1 MHDLYYILIS
11 MIPVVLASIGTSIGQ
26 GLIGKQALIAMH
38 TQPASSQNIFKMCVI
53 GIAITE
59 TAALMG
65 TIMSILLIT
74 DTAPIA
80 NPYFASF
87 GVTGIAFAVG
97 ISGFCAGIA
106 SSFPAIAS
114 CTSLARQPFLQ
125 SKLLNIM
132 LITQTLIMAPNIFG
146 LIVGLMIKSQV
157 PYVHTFNQAMQLL
170 ASGISIG
177 LGCIGPSIGLATFV
191 FAACTALGTNKKSY
205 NKILT
210 FTFICEAIIETPVI
224 FSLLISLMIFAQKI
238 SPFSNLQGWQFISA
252 ALCIGLSTISPGMN
266 TGRIG
271 ATACKQIALN
281 VEQYPSISKI
291 TMLALALID
300 SFAIYGLII
309 SLMLLLY

>member
-11 MIPVVLASIGTSIGQ
+11 MVPAILASIGTSIGQ
-26 GLIGKQALIAMH
+26 GLIGKHALIAMH

-65 TIMSILLIT
+65 AIMSILLIT
-74 DTAPIA
+74 DSEPIT
-80 NPYFASF
+80 NPYFAAF
-87 GVTGIAFAVG
+87 GVTGIAISVG
-97 ISGFCAGIA
+97 ISGLCAGIA
-106 SSFPAIAS
+106 SSFPAVAT
-114 CTSLARQPFLQ
+114 CASLARQPFLQ

-146 LIVGLMIKSQV
+146 LIVGLLIKGELTSID
-157 PYVHTFNQAMQLL
+157 TFNQAMQLL

-177 LGCIGPSIGLATFV
+177 IGCVGPSIGLATFV
-191 FAACTALGTNKKSY
+191 FSACTALGTNKKAY
-205 NKILT
+205 GKILT

-224 FSLLISLMIFAQKI
+224 FSLIISLMIFSQEIIAT
-238 SPFSNLQGWQFISA
+238 SVLQGWQFIA
-252 ALCIGLSTISPGMN
+252 ASLCIGLSTISPGMN
-266 TGRIG
+266 TGKIG

-281 VEQYPSISKI
+281 LNQYASISKI
-291 TMLALALID
+291 TMIALALID

-309 SLMLLLY
+309 SLMLLRY

>member
-1 MHDLYYILIS
+1 MTDLFYTLIS
-11 MIPVVLASIGTSIGQ
+11 IVPAILASIGTSIGQ
-26 GLIGKQALIAMH
+26 GLIGRQAQIAIH
-38 TQPASSQNIFKMCVI
+38 TQPACAQSIFKMCIV
-53 GIAITE
+53 GTAITE

-65 TIMSILLIT
+65 FVMSGLLIT
-74 DTAPIA
+74 EKISLV

-87 GVTGIAFAVG
+87 GVIGIAFAVG

-106 SSFPAIAS
+106 SAFPAIAS

-146 LIVGLMIKSQV
+146 LIVGLMIKSQI
-157 PYVHTFNQAMQLL
+157 PYVETYNQAMQLL

-177 LGCIGPSIGLATFV
+177 LGSIGPSIGLATFV
-191 FAACTALGTNKKSY
+191 FAACTALGTNKKAY

-224 FSLLISLMIFAQKI
+224 FSLLISLMIFAQTI
-238 SPFSNLQGWQFISA
+238 VPDSALQGWKFIAA
-252 ALCIGLSTISPGMN
+252 ALCIGLSTISPGIN

-271 ATACKQIALN
+271 ASACRQIALHIN
-281 VEQYPSISKI
+281 HYSSISKI

-309 SLMLLLY
+309 SLILLIS